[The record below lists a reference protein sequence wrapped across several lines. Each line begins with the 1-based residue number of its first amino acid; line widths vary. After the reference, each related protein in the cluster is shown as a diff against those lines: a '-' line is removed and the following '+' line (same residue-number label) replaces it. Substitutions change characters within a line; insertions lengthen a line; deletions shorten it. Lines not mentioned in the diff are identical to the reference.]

1 MKSKGYRKVSIK
13 GIEGLVEFDLERY
26 EDGGD
31 YFALSN
37 QFRGHKE
44 SKLLQDWV
52 LLQIQEKSYESVS
65 RDIIALTGK
74 KLVSSNELS
83 EQVKDFAQKATQNTI
98 NSYRG
103 TQLVIPFAD
112 ALNEGI
118 YDESIVEIRF
128 FDDAIGVKKQKN
140 VRESSYQKQQQ
151 RVQTDVIEIERKDGQ
166 FEYITA
172 GYGVANWDIERS
184 LSCWISKH
192 YGNVALPI
200 VAITDG
206 AKNIRLRL
214 WRLFGVHVTII
225 LDWWHLQKKVRELM
239 SMISFNKLQKQKDVS
254 QISALLWEGK
264 VNNVIQYIQ
273 TIVPRNKEK
282 HTELLEYLQ
291 KHQSEIINY
300 KKRKEAKKTI
310 GSGRAEKGV
319 DLIVAQ
325 RQKNKPIAWSVNGSR
340 ALAVLKADYLN
351 AKLAA

>member
-1 MKSKGYRKVSIK
+1 M
-13 GIEGLVEFDLERY
+13 VEFDLERY
-26 EDGGD
+26 VNGGD

-37 QFRGHKE
+37 QFIGCKE
-44 SKLLQDWV
+44 SKRLQDWV
-52 LLQIQEKSYESVS
+52 CIQIQEKSYESVS
-65 RDIIALTGK
+65 RDIIELTGK
-74 KLVSSNELS
+74 KLLSSNELS
-83 EQVKDFAQKATQNTI
+83 EQVKDFAQKVTQDTI
-98 NSYRG
+98 NSYAG
-103 TQLVIPFAD
+103 IQLTIPFGV
-112 ALNEGI
+112 ALYEGI
-118 YDESIVEIRF
+118 YDESVAEIRF

-140 VRESSYQKQQQ
+140 LRESSYQKQQQ
-151 RVQTDVIEIERKDGQ
+151 RVQTDVIEVERKDGQ

-172 GYGVANWDIERS
+172 GYGVTNWDIETS

-192 YGNVALPI
+192 YGNVVLPI

-206 AKNIRLRL
+206 AKSIRLRL
-214 WRLFGVHVTII
+214 RRVFGNQITII

-239 SMISFNKLQKQKDVS
+239 SMICFNKLQKQTNVS
-254 QISALLWEGK
+254 HISALLWEGK
-264 VNNVIQYIQ
+264 TQETIQYIQ
-273 TIVPRNKEK
+273 TIIPRNKEK

-325 RQKNKPIAWSVNGSR
+325 RQKNKPIAWSVNGSH
-340 ALAVLKADYLN
+340 ALAILKADSLN